1 MTTYSDEVNIY
12 NTSAIADGIAAAGET
27 ANTYITEVSSDN
39 GIVVAPAGKG
49 TVNGSITG
57 ATTGWHLGDVLEYIK
72 QGISRFWIGLKNSG
86 DSTPTVRIGK
96 KYVNGASDNESHMEL
111 DYHSMKMVDMEG
123 NAYLYVSDLRDRTG
137 TYEVTEELEVQEPL
151 YVTLTYSAVDTVSV
165 YDSNSVLVDPAY
177 YTINGMRLSFS
188 SSSGVASGD
197 TVTVMYITD
206 DGSLKAFT
214 LGTRASGSV
223 IGPYSYALGY
233 NVAAT
238 GNRSHAEGSVT
249 TASGYASHAEGNRT
263 TASGV
268 YSHVEG
274 YGTTASGH
282 FGSHAEGYGTTASGY
297 ASHAEGRGST
307 ASGHFGSHAE
317 GSVTTASGY
326 ASHAEGYETTA
337 SGDYGSHAEGN
348 RTTASGRH
356 SHAQN
361 IYTKAAKAAQTAL
374 GTYNEEDTATTTTHP
389 SGDVGYGKYAVIVGN
404 GTIDSERSNAFAV
417 DWTGHT
423 YHEGLR
429 KPHEWFYLNS
439 TGEATMTA
447 TNTYVKMPITGTGL
461 TSRPTGAFEYD
472 STNKAV
478 TANVSGWFM
487 VSVQVGFKTAT
498 SGDLHDV
505 AIGRIRNGTSSIVIG
520 PECARMGGTYDRVVL
535 APTNTYIE
543 EGDKYYVSVKN
554 ESSGRGVAHT
564 IRWMVSPLLG

>member
-238 GNRSHAEGSVT
+238 GNR
-249 TASGYASHAEGNRT
+249 
-263 TASGV
+263 
-268 YSHVEG
+268 
-274 YGTTASGH
+274 
-282 FGSHAEGYGTTASGY
+282 
-297 ASHAEGRGST
+297 
-307 ASGHFGSHAE
+307 SHAE